1 MGCTDCRP
9 SLNAHRCTHLRAKD
23 EADGPERTATCFLLF
38 SLKEKEKNYVLAFD
52 GQSWRFQFHGRR
64 SNLFWSRQEKQKKNK
79 KQNDVRDRLMIQ
91 RNWLKMLISAY
102 CFPLFP
108 TAISSLMKHKREQLA
123 HATQN
128 YTVSFEQKKWN
139 PTTLSSRVD
148 FELVPHPPI
157 PHPQFAGE
165 NGGPLCCFALFV
177 LFFFL
182 KEKKRGN
189 RKKTEKRRESTLEL
203 FLACRSV
210 YEMINIFSLSRL
222 FRPQSRPN
230 A

>member
-128 YTVSFEQKKWN
+128 YTVSFEQKNEIQLLCRRAWTLN
-139 PTTLSSRVD
+139 LFPTHRSHTRNSQVKMGVRFVVS
-148 FELVPHPPI
+148 
-157 PHPQFAGE
+157 
-165 NGGPLCCFALFV
+165 LF
-177 LFFFL
+177 LFCFFL
-182 KEKKRGN
+182 FE
-189 RKKTEKRRESTLEL
+189 RKKEG
-203 FLACRSV
+203 
-210 YEMINIFSLSRL
+210 
-222 FRPQSRPN
+222 Q
-230 A
+230 